1 VTMPPEVKRMPEIDE
16 FGDPAHVRQT
26 LGDGTFGGAYER
38 PDEEMLQLWSVAVAE
53 VRDLIDSGW

>member
-1 VTMPPEVKRMPEIDE
+1 
-16 FGDPAHVRQT
+16 VRQT